1 MSNSRLEKLVE
12 MLEKQPN
19 DTFLL
24 YAIAMEHLSVNDKNQ
39 AEKLLR
45 AVLVLEKDNIPTHY
59 QLGLMM
65 QNKGNIR
72 EAIQLLEEG
81 IKLAKLKGDLKTS
94 NEFRTA
100 LDEMLFE

>member
-1 MSNSRLEKLVE
+1 MPNERLQKLLE

-39 AEKLLR
+39 AEELFKR
-45 AVLVLEKDNIPTHY
+45 VLHIERDNVPTHY
-59 QLGLMM
+59 QLGMIL
-65 QNKGNIR
+65 QETNRIK
-72 EAIQLLEEG
+72 EAVEMFEEG
-81 IKLAKLKGDLKTS
+81 MKLAKFKGDLKTV

-100 LDEMLFE
+100 LDELIFE